1 MCGAVGIHATSE
13 WGKRGSVRNRAD
25 AGGHARV
32 QRGRWNDQEDVE
44 ALRERGD
51 EGDVEA
57 EGGGAE
63 RRGVRALYFRM
74 CLKETSYSSRFLR

>member
-1 MCGAVGIHATSE
+1 M
-13 WGKRGSVRNRAD
+13 
-25 AGGHARV
+25 

-63 RRGVRALYFRM
+63 RRGVRALYFRT